1 MTKRKIILGEYLEF
15 EKGISVPRDRLS
27 ITNNIAYLHYG
38 DIYKIYNHV
47 VDINKEIDNILKIS
61 TDEKYKK
68 TQLLKDG
75 DIVYNLTSES
85 VDDLGK
91 AVYIR
96 NPNNI
101 PFVSGMET
109 TIMRVTDKS
118 ILLPEYL
125 NYILSTY
132 KFKCLLRQYVT
143 GMKVYRVH
151 PRDIGRI
158 EIEVPD
164 INEQKKI
171 IDILNPFNDKIE
183 LNNQMNQTLEEI
195 ASLLYKRWFVDFEF
209 PDDKGNPYKSSGGEM
224 VDSELGMIPKGWEV
238 KELGELVSICNG
250 YSYRGTDLMKSESAM
265 ITIKNF
271 DRNGGF
277 KKNGFKEI
285 NLSQKLKEDHF
296 AYRGDLFIAHTDL
309 TQNADIIGNPIILM
323 TSLNYEKI
331 IYSMDVVK
339 IKSMKNDFGNAF
351 LKQIFY
357 NKRFKKHALSYTSG
371 TTVLHL
377 SKKAIKN
384 YRISIPNVVQ
394 KSTIDIFEKILRKQM
409 ILIEENIVLE
419 NTGQYLSKKIIL
431 KNMKR

>member
-47 VDINKEIDNILKIS
+47 VDIDKEIDNILKIS

-238 KELGELVSICNG
+238 KELGEFITLING
-250 YSYRGTDLMKSESAM
+250 YAFKSGSYSKEGNYKI
-265 ITIKNF
+265 ITIKNVLDNKF
-271 DRNGGF
+271 ITNSTN
-277 KKNGFKEI
+277 KILEI
-285 NLSQKLKEDHF
+285 PDNVIENQKLKI
-296 AYRGDLFIAHTDL
+296 GDVLISL
-309 TQNADIIGNPIILM
+309 TGNVGRVCVVTEGECL
-323 TSLNYEKI
+323 LNQRVAKI
-331 IYSMDVVK
+331 I
-339 IKSMKNDFGNAF
+339 
-351 LKQIFY
+351 
-357 NKRFKKHALSYTSG
+357 
-371 TTVLHL
+371 
-377 SKKAIKN
+377 SK
-384 YRISIPNVVQ
+384 
-394 KSTIDIFEKILRKQM
+394 
-409 ILIEENIVLE
+409 IEENKYYWRTFF
-419 NTGQYLSKKIIL
+419 NTEEIKIKMINISKGTAQSNLSTIEIMKIKILNSKEVTYNFSEKIKAISKKKLQNEIMIL
-431 KNMKR
+431 NIEMIKQKLLEELV

>member
-1 MTKRKIILGEYLEF
+1 MTKRKIILGEYLKF

-238 KELGELVSICNG
+238 KNLTEIAKFVNGLAMQKFRPQISEESLPVLKIKELISNSVSKSTERCKKNIKDEVKVFDGDIIFSWSGTLAVKIWSGGEAGLNQHLFKVTSSIYPKWLYYLIVLYNLNNFKSIASDKATTMGHINRSHLEKTYFTIPQIKIIIKEYTYMETIIDKIIENKVSIK
-250 YSYRGTDLMKSESAM
+250 YLQETKEKVMLDL
-265 ITIKNF
+265 I
-271 DRNGGF
+271 
-277 KKNGFKEI
+277 
-285 NLSQKLKEDHF
+285 
-296 AYRGDLFIAHTDL
+296 
-309 TQNADIIGNPIILM
+309 
-323 TSLNYEKI
+323 
-331 IYSMDVVK
+331 
-339 IKSMKNDFGNAF
+339 
-351 LKQIFY
+351 QI
-357 NKRFKKHALSYTSG
+357 
-371 TTVLHL
+371 
-377 SKKAIKN
+377 
-384 YRISIPNVVQ
+384 
-394 KSTIDIFEKILRKQM
+394 
-409 ILIEENIVLE
+409 
-419 NTGQYLSKKIIL
+419 
-431 KNMKR
+431 

>member
-47 VDINKEIDNILKIS
+47 VDIDKEIDNILKIS

-183 LNNQMNQTLEEI
+183 LNNQMNQTLEKI

-238 KELGELVSICNG
+238 KELGSFFDVITGKKNANVSEKNGRYRFFTCSRNFTYSDQFEFDTGAIILAGNGDFNVKWYRGKFDAYQRTYVLSPHNQILLDVLFWIIRERLFEITVASKGSVIKFITKGMIENFKIIFPKKSYSKFVIIFSCLNKINEQNTQNNELVEN
-250 YSYRGTDLMKSESAM
+250 LKL
-265 ITIKNF
+265 
-271 DRNGGF
+271 
-277 KKNGFKEI
+277 EI
-285 NLSQKLKEDHF
+285 LKE
-296 AYRGDLFIAHTDL
+296 LC
-309 TQNADIIGNPIILM
+309 
-323 TSLNYEKI
+323 
-331 IYSMDVVK
+331 
-339 IKSMKNDFGNAF
+339 
-351 LKQIFY
+351 
-357 NKRFKKHALSYTSG
+357 
-371 TTVLHL
+371 
-377 SKKAIKN
+377 
-384 YRISIPNVVQ
+384 
-394 KSTIDIFEKILRKQM
+394 
-409 ILIEENIVLE
+409 
-419 NTGQYLSKKIIL
+419 
-431 KNMKR
+431 

>member
-47 VDINKEIDNILKIS
+47 VDIDKEIDNILKIS

-238 KELGELVSICNG
+238 KNLTEIAKFVNGLAMQKFRPQISEESLPVLKIKELISNSVSKSTERCKKNIKDEVKVFDGDIIFSWSGTLAVKIWSGGEAGLNQHLFKVTSSIYPKWLYYLIVLYNLNNFKSIASDKATTMGHINRSHLEKTYFTIPQIKIIIKEYTYMETIIDKIIENKVSIK
-250 YSYRGTDLMKSESAM
+250 YLQETKEKVMLDL
-265 ITIKNF
+265 I
-271 DRNGGF
+271 
-277 KKNGFKEI
+277 
-285 NLSQKLKEDHF
+285 
-296 AYRGDLFIAHTDL
+296 
-309 TQNADIIGNPIILM
+309 
-323 TSLNYEKI
+323 
-331 IYSMDVVK
+331 
-339 IKSMKNDFGNAF
+339 
-351 LKQIFY
+351 QI
-357 NKRFKKHALSYTSG
+357 
-371 TTVLHL
+371 
-377 SKKAIKN
+377 
-384 YRISIPNVVQ
+384 
-394 KSTIDIFEKILRKQM
+394 
-409 ILIEENIVLE
+409 
-419 NTGQYLSKKIIL
+419 
-431 KNMKR
+431 

>member
-1 MTKRKIILGEYLEF
+1 MTKRKIILGEYLKF

-47 VDINKEIDNILKIS
+47 VDIDKEIDNILKIS

-238 KELGELVSICNG
+238 KELGSFFDVITGKKNANVSEKNG
-250 YSYRGTDLMKSESAM
+250 RYRFFTCSRNFTYSDQFEFDTGAIILAGNGDFNVKWYRGKFDAYQRTYVLSPHNQILLDVLFWIIRERLFEITVASKGSVIKFITKGM
-265 ITIKNF
+265 IENF
-271 DRNGGF
+271 
-277 KKNGFKEI
+277 
-285 NLSQKLKEDHF
+285 
-296 AYRGDLFIAHTDL
+296 
-309 TQNADIIGNPIILM
+309 
-323 TSLNYEKI
+323 KI
-331 IYSMDVVK
+331 IFPKKSYSKFVIIFSCLNK
-339 IKSMKNDFGNAF
+339 IN
-351 LKQIFY
+351 
-357 NKRFKKHALSYTSG
+357 
-371 TTVLHL
+371 
-377 SKKAIKN
+377 
-384 YRISIPNVVQ
+384 
-394 KSTIDIFEKILRKQM
+394 E
-409 ILIEENIVLE
+409 
-419 NTGQYLSKKIIL
+419 
-431 KNMKR
+431 

>member
-1 MTKRKIILGEYLEF
+1 MTKRKIILGEYLKF

-238 KELGELVSICNG
+238 KNLTEIAKFVNGLAMQKFRPQINEESLPVLKIKELISNSVSKSTERCKKNIKDEVKVFDGDIIFSWSGTLAVKIWSGGEAGLNQHLFKVTSSIYPKWLYYLIVLYNLNNFKSIASDKATTMGHINRSHLEKTYFTIPQIKIINKEYTYMETIIDKIIENKVSIK
-250 YSYRGTDLMKSESAM
+250 YLQE
-265 ITIKNF
+265 IKE
-271 DRNGGF
+271 
-277 KKNGFKEI
+277 KVMS
-285 NLSQKLKEDHF
+285 NL
-296 AYRGDLFIAHTDL
+296 I
-309 TQNADIIGNPIILM
+309 
-323 TSLNYEKI
+323 
-331 IYSMDVVK
+331 
-339 IKSMKNDFGNAF
+339 
-351 LKQIFY
+351 
-357 NKRFKKHALSYTSG
+357 
-371 TTVLHL
+371 
-377 SKKAIKN
+377 
-384 YRISIPNVVQ
+384 
-394 KSTIDIFEKILRKQM
+394 
-409 ILIEENIVLE
+409 
-419 NTGQYLSKKIIL
+419 
-431 KNMKR
+431 

>member
-1 MTKRKIILGEYLEF
+1 MTKRKIILGEYLKF

-47 VDINKEIDNILKIS
+47 VDIDKEIDNILKIS

-171 IDILNPFNDKIE
+171 IDILNPFNGKIE

-238 KELGELVSICNG
+238 KNLTEIAKFVNGLAMQKFRPQINEESLPVLKIKELISNSVSKSTERCKKNIKDEVKVFDGDIIFSWSGTLAVKIWSGGEAGLNQHLFKVTSSIYPKWLYYLIVLYNLNNFKSIASDKATTMGHINRSHLEKTYFTIPQIKIINKEYTYIKTIIDKIIENKVSIK
-250 YSYRGTDLMKSESAM
+250 YLQET
-265 ITIKNF
+265 
-271 DRNGGF
+271 
-277 KKNGFKEI
+277 KEKVI
-285 NLSQKLKEDHF
+285 SNL
-296 AYRGDLFIAHTDL
+296 I
-309 TQNADIIGNPIILM
+309 
-323 TSLNYEKI
+323 
-331 IYSMDVVK
+331 
-339 IKSMKNDFGNAF
+339 
-351 LKQIFY
+351 
-357 NKRFKKHALSYTSG
+357 
-371 TTVLHL
+371 
-377 SKKAIKN
+377 
-384 YRISIPNVVQ
+384 
-394 KSTIDIFEKILRKQM
+394 
-409 ILIEENIVLE
+409 
-419 NTGQYLSKKIIL
+419 
-431 KNMKR
+431 